1 MNKSMLRTLQTA
13 TIKRSTFMKTAVF
26 VIFLF
31 FCDALHTQAQT
42 GNIDRHRVRA
52 EQLSYEKFAE
62 SVESTR
68 SILMEFREI
77 TRLLTEHCNLEQIRK
92 QRVID
97 TSRLPK
103 DTTVVFKIPSEKLA
117 DYPSLG
123 WAMQNIGFPNS
134 VQRIAGYGLVSRAE
148 ILRLKVENMK
158 LSNAPDDTT
167 RKLELK
173 YLEAQKDLDECLAT
187 QRWVD

>member
-1 MNKSMLRTLQTA
+1 
-13 TIKRSTFMKTAVF
+13 MKTVVF

-31 FCDALHTQAQT
+31 FCDALYTPAQPRS
-42 GNIDRHRVRA
+42 DDKLRVRV
-52 EQLSYEKFAE
+52 EDLSYEKFTR
-62 SVESTR
+62 SVEKTR
-68 SILMEFREI
+68 SVLMEFREF

-92 QRVID
+92 QRNID
-97 TSRLPK
+97 TYRLPK

-123 WAMQNIGFPNS
+123 GGIQYIGFPNF

-148 ILRLKVENMK
+148 ILRLQVENLK

-167 RKLELK
+167 RKLEAK
-173 YLEAQKDLDECLAT
+173 YLEAQKDLDEYLAT

>member
-1 MNKSMLRTLQTA
+1 
-13 TIKRSTFMKTAVF
+13 MKTVAF
-26 VIFLF
+26 VLFLSF
-31 FCDALHTQAQT
+31 YWALHTQAQT

-68 SILMEFREI
+68 SLLVELHEV
-77 TRLLTEHCNLEQIRK
+77 TRLLAEHCNLEKVRNQGSIH
-92 QRVID
+92 
-97 TSRLPK
+97 TSDLPQG
-103 DTTVVFKIPSEKLA
+103 TTVVFAVPSEKLA
-117 DYPSLG
+117 EYRCLNWETQS
-123 WAMQNIGFPNS
+123 IGFPNLL
-134 VQRIAGYGLVSRAE
+134 QRIAGYGLVSRAE
-148 ILRLKVENMK
+148 SLRLKVENMK

-173 YLEAQKDLDECLAT
+173 YLEAQKDLDDYLAT

>member
-1 MNKSMLRTLQTA
+1 M
-13 TIKRSTFMKTAVF
+13 IKRSTFIKTVIF

-31 FCDALHTQAQT
+31 FCDALHTPAQPRSDD
-42 GNIDRHRVRA
+42 NLRVRV
-52 EQLSYEKFAE
+52 EELSYEEFTR
-62 SVESTR
+62 SVEKTR

-92 QRVID
+92 QGSID

-123 WAMQNIGFPNS
+123 WGIQYIGFPNF

-148 ILRLKVENMK
+148 ILRLQVENMK

-167 RKLELK
+167 RKLEAK
-173 YLEAQKDLDECLAT
+173 YLEAQKDLDEYLAT
-187 QRWVD
+187 QRWAD